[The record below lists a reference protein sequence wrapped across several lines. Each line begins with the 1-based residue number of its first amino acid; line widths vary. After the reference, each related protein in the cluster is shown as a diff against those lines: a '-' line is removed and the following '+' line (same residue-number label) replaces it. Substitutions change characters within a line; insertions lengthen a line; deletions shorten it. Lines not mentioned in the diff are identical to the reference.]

1 MRCYPLGMRPAPLV
15 EFKDIGLEEVFMG
28 AGKLCVLGDSVLKG
42 IQWDTASSK
51 HVVRDELG
59 WNEIA
64 DRAGLVV
71 ENLSKFGCTV
81 TKAWD
86 FVQKRMANGFLKSMP
101 DMVIMDFGGND
112 SDFNWKAVS
121 ERPLEVHEP
130 NTDISTFVGTY
141 EAMLDAMVGKGV
153 KPVITTLVPVQSSRY
168 FDWFCHN
175 LCIDRASVM
184 SWLGVVERIEHFQL
198 TYSEAIQGIA
208 AGRGIPLVDI
218 RAAFEG
224 ARGMDTMCDD
234 GIHPNSNGQHLIH
247 ECFEAFIGDSL
258 TF

>member
-1 MRCYPLGMRPAPLV
+1 MLS
-15 EFKDIGLEEVFMG
+15 IGYGFVACDCRKVIGPRRIAMG
-28 AGKLCVLGDSVLKG
+28 EGKLCILGDSVLKG
-42 IQWDTASSK
+42 IQWDEASSK
-51 HVVRDELG
+51 HVTRNELDWDG
-59 WNEIA
+59 IA
-64 DRAGLVV
+64 DRAGLKV

-86 FVQKRMANGFLKSMP
+86 FVQKRMVNGLVKCIP

-121 ERPLEVHEP
+121 DSPLEVHDP

-141 EAMLDAMVGKGV
+141 EKMLDAMVAKGV
-153 KPVITTLVPVQSSRY
+153 RPVITTLVPVQSSRY
-168 FDWFCHN
+168 FDWFCRN
-175 LCIDRASVM
+175 LNLDKSRVM

-198 TYSEAIQGIA
+198 TYSEAILGIA

-218 RAAFEG
+218 RAAFEAEKG
-224 ARGMDTMCDD
+224 SDLMCAD
-234 GIHPNSNGQHLIH
+234 GIHPNTNGQHLIH
-247 ECFEAFIGDSL
+247 ECFEVFIGDSL